1 MIDAPLSV
9 VTGGFPVC
17 VIGALTSG
25 WGVGSGFV
33 PTLAPGSG
41 PEVVSLLVR
50 GKFRAAVG
58 ADNEKE

>member
-25 WGVGSGFV
+25 WRARGASASV
-33 PTLAPGSG
+33 PGSG
-41 PEVVSLLVR
+41 PEVVSLLAR
-50 GKFRAAVG
+50 GKLCAAVG
-58 ADNEKE
+58 VDDV